1 MARSLGLAALR
12 LLLLM
17 LLASLVGATLI
28 RVAPGFGSD
37 EQELN
42 AGLSTASVEAI
53 RQARMADANI
63 PQFYARYLKS
73 LIHGDL
79 GTSTALNQPVRE
91 LLRERLPITLRNLG
105 IALLLGWS
113 LGLALAIAAYL
124 SGSRIFAF
132 AADGIGGSLIS
143 TPAAVMALIFLMLRW
158 PPVVAAGVLIL
169 PKIYRYCQNL
179 LEESSRMPHVFAAQ
193 ARGAARWRILAV
205 HMGPIALPQLLAL
218 AGVSV
223 SIGLGVLL
231 PIEVICDV
239 AGIGQLAWTAALSR
253 DLPLLVNLTLV
264 VSFMTI
270 CSTMFSDAIRR
281 SFGLARE
288 VA

>member
-1 MARSLGLAALR
+1 MLRSLSLAALR
-12 LLLLM
+12 LLILM
-17 LLASLVGATLI
+17 LLASLAGATLI
-28 RVAPGFGSD
+28 RVAPGFASD

-42 AGLSTASVEAI
+42 PGLSTASVEAI
-53 RQARMADANI
+53 RQARLAQGDI
-63 PQFYARYLKS
+63 PHFYAHYLES
-73 LIHGDL
+73 LLHGDL
-79 GTSTALNQPVRE
+79 GTSTALNQPVRD
-91 LLRERLPITLRNLG
+91 LLRERLPLTLKNLG
-105 IALLLGWS
+105 IALLLGWA
-113 LGLALAIAAYL
+113 LGLALAVAAYL
-124 SGSRIFAF
+124 SGSRILHF
-132 AADGIGGSLIS
+132 AADGVGGSLIS

-158 PPVVAAGVLIL
+158 PPVVAAGVLVV

-179 LEESSRMPHVFAAQ
+179 LEEGSRMPHVFAAR
-193 ARGAARWRILAV
+193 ARGAGRLRVLAM

-223 SIGLGVLL
+223 SIGIGVLL

-264 VSFMTI
+264 VSFMTV

-281 SFGLARE
+281 GFTRE
-288 VA
+288 AA

>member
-1 MARSLGLAALR
+1 MRRSLGFAALR
-12 LLLLM
+12 LLVLM
-17 LLASLVGATLI
+17 ILASLAGATMI
-28 RVAPGFGSD
+28 RFAPGFTSD

-42 AGLSTASVEAI
+42 PGLSSASVEAI
-53 RQARMADANI
+53 RQARLADANI
-63 PQFYARYLKS
+63 PHFYAHYLKS
-73 LIHGDL
+73 LLHGDL
-79 GTSTALNQPVRE
+79 GTSTALNQPVRD
-91 LLRERLPITLRNLG
+91 LLRERLPVTLKNLG
-105 IALLLGWS
+105 IALLLGWT
-113 LGLALAIAAYL
+113 LGLALAVAAYL
-124 SGSRIFAF
+124 SGSRIFSF
-132 AADGIGGSLIS
+132 AADGVGGSLIS

-158 PPVVAAGVLIL
+158 PPVIAAGVLIL

-179 LEESSRMPHVFAAQ
+179 LEESSRMPHVFAART
-193 ARGAARWRILAV
+193 RGAGRWRVLAM

-270 CSTMFSDAIRR
+270 CSTMFSDAIR
-281 SFGLARE
+281 SAFGIARE
-288 VA
+288 NA

>member
-1 MARSLGLAALR
+1 LR
-12 LLLLM
+12 YERFGNFS
-17 LLASLVGATLI
+17 SLVGATLI
-28 RVAPGFGSD
+28 RVAPGFTSD

-73 LIHGDL
+73 LIRGDL
-79 GTSTALNQPVRE
+79 GTSTALNQPVRD
-91 LLRERLPITLRNLG
+91 LLRERLPVTLKNLG

-113 LGLALAIAAYL
+113 LGLALAIAAFL

-132 AADGIGGSLIS
+132 AADGVGGSLIS

-158 PPVVAAGVLIL
+158 PPMVAAGVLIL

-193 ARGAARWRILAV
+193 ARGAAQWRVLAV

-281 SFGLARE
+281 SFGLAQER
-288 VA
+288 A

>member
-1 MARSLGLAALR
+1 MVRSLSLAALR
-12 LLLLM
+12 LLVLM
-17 LLASLVGATLI
+17 LLASLAGATLI
-28 RVAPGFGSD
+28 RVAPGFASD

-42 AGLSTASVEAI
+42 PGLSTASVEAI
-53 RQARMADANI
+53 RQARLADGDI
-63 PQFYARYLKS
+63 PHFYAHYLKS
-73 LIHGDL
+73 LLHGDL
-79 GTSTALNQPVRE
+79 GTSTALNQPVRD
-91 LLRERLPITLRNLG
+91 LLRERLPLTLKNL
-105 IALLLGWS
+105 AVSLLLGWAM
-113 LGLALAIAAYL
+113 GLMLAVVSYL
-124 SGSRIFAF
+124 SGLRMLQF
-132 AADGIGGSLIS
+132 AADGLGGSLIS

-158 PPVVAAGVLIL
+158 PPVVAAGILIL

-179 LEESSRMPHVFAAQ
+179 IEESSRMPHVFAAR
-193 ARGAARWRILAV
+193 ARGAGRLRVLAM

-231 PIEVICDV
+231 PIEVICDE

-270 CSTMFSDAIRR
+270 CSTMFSDAVRR
-281 SFGLARE
+281 GFTRE
-288 VA
+288 AA